1 MPETEDG
8 SMEAALREPAEEPPS
23 KPRATIEE
31 PAEVAD
37 ARVALAAP
45 PADDPSAATDAPESA
60 TDGVRVDAAER
71 AKRERV
77 GEAHEARRPASRH
90 RRSGAR
96 CGTAATTNPVTVRV
110 AAGTN
115 QNTVVRVSSGARFH
129 VVQRGESLWS
139 IATDRLGERA
149 GVAQIA
155 REVDRLWQLNEDR
168 IASGSPDLLYTGT
181 RLRLR

>member
-1 MPETEDG
+1 MDT
-8 SMEAALREPAEEPPS
+8 
-23 KPRATIEE
+23 
-31 PAEVAD
+31 
-37 ARVALAAP
+37 
-45 PADDPSAATDAPESA
+45 
-60 TDGVRVDAAER
+60 AER
-71 AKRERV
+71 AKRERPV
-77 GEAHEARRPASRH
+77 KRTKPAVQPRVI
-90 RRSGAR
+90 A
-96 CGTAATTNPVTVRV
+96 APAPVVAPATTNAVTVRV

-115 QNTVVRVSSGARFH
+115 QNTVVRATSGDRFH

-139 IATDRLGERA
+139 IASDRLGERA